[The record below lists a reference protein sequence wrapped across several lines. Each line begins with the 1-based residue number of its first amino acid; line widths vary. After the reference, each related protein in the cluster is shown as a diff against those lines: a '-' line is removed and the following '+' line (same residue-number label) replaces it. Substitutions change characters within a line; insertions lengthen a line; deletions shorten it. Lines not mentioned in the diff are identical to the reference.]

1 MRLCCDSLR
10 SCPAL
15 PQQTV
20 FSFACL
26 LRLPPHPR
34 PNNPTHTDN
43 SLSKHNTHMSTAI
56 LHAPA
61 TIPRLCLPPPPPP
74 LAAAGRVCCRDHQ
87 QLELHAAGLLPH
99 RGKQC

>member
-43 SLSKHNTHMSTAI
+43 SLSKHKPPMSPANPP
-56 LHAPA
+56 APP
-61 TIPRLCLPPPPPP
+61 TIPRPGLPPPPPP
-74 LAAAGRVCCRDHQ
+74 PCRRRPS
-87 QLELHAAGLLPH
+87 LLP
-99 RGKQC
+99 RSPTA

>member
-61 TIPRLCLPPPPPP
+61 TIPRLGLPPPPPP
-74 LAAAGRVCCRDHQ
+74 PSPLPPCALSTCRRARAGGGAVH
-87 QLELHAAGLLPH
+87 
-99 RGKQC
+99 